1 MAKKLAVIYG
11 TGFGNTGIMAK
22 AIEEGAR
29 SAGIDVII
37 KKVDEATAQDVE
49 KADAIAI
56 GSPTYKGAGM
66 PTVIR
71 FVESLSKI
79 QLKGKVGAAF
89 GSYGW
94 SGEAAGVI
102 SKMLKSYG
110 MDVIEP
116 DLRIKRI
123 PEEEGIETCKE
134 LGKLIAK
141 RLKNEL

>member
-29 SAGIDVII
+29 GAGIEVII
-37 KKVDEATAQDVE
+37 KKVDQATAQDVE

-79 QLKGKVGAAF
+79 QLKGKIGAAF

-94 SGEAAGVI
+94 SGEAAGVM

-123 PEEEGIETCKE
+123 PEAEGIETCKE

-141 RLKNEL
+141 RLKNVA

>member
-1 MAKKLAVIYG
+1 MARLAIIYG

-29 SAGIDVII
+29 SAGIEVTI
-37 KKVDEATAQDVE
+37 KKVEEAAPSDVE
-49 KADAIAI
+49 EADAIAI

-66 PTVIR
+66 PTVIKY
-71 FVESLSKI
+71 VESLSKLP
-79 QLKGKVGAAF
+79 LKGKVGAAF

-102 SKMLKSYG
+102 SRMLKGYG
-110 MDVIEP
+110 MQVIEP
-116 DLRIKRI
+116 DLRIKRM
-123 PEEEGIETCKE
+123 PEGEGVEVCRE

-141 RLKNEL
+141 KLKDEF

>member
-1 MAKKLAVIYG
+1 MAKLAIIYG

-29 SAGIDVII
+29 SAGIEVSI
-37 KKVDEATAQDVE
+37 KKVDEATPADVE
-49 KADAIAI
+49 EADAIAI

-66 PTVIR
+66 PTVIKY
-71 FVESLSKI
+71 VESLAKLP
-79 QLKGKVGAAF
+79 LKGKTGAAF

-102 SKMLKSYG
+102 SRMLKGYG

-116 DLRIKRI
+116 DLRIKRM
-123 PEEEGIETCKE
+123 PEGEGVDVCRE
-134 LGKLIAK
+134 LGKLLAK
-141 RLKNEL
+141 RLKGEC

>member
-1 MAKKLAVIYG
+1 MAKLAIIYG

-29 SAGIDVII
+29 SAGLEIII
-37 KKVDEATAQDVE
+37 KKVDEATPADVE
-49 KADAIAI
+49 DADAIAI

-71 FVESLSKI
+71 YVENLAGLSLR
-79 QLKGKVGAAF
+79 GKVGAAF

-102 SKMLKSYG
+102 GKMLKGYG
-110 MDVIEP
+110 MEVLEP
-116 DLRIKRI
+116 PLRIKRI
-123 PEEEGIETCKE
+123 PEAEGIEECRK
-134 LGKLIAK
+134 LGKLIADK
-141 RLKNEL
+141 VKK

>member
-1 MAKKLAVIYG
+1 MARLAIIYG

-29 SAGIDVII
+29 SQGLEVTI
-37 KKVDEATAQDVE
+37 KKVDEVTQADVE

-66 PTVIR
+66 PTVIKY
-71 FVESLSKI
+71 VESLGKLP
-79 QLKGKVGAAF
+79 LKGKVGAAF

-102 SKMLKSYG
+102 SRMLRSYG

-134 LGKLIAK
+134 LGKVIAK
-141 RLKNEL
+141 RLKNA

>member
-1 MAKKLAVIYG
+1 MARLAIIYG

-29 SAGIDVII
+29 SAGIEVTI
-37 KKVDEATAQDVE
+37 KKVEEATPFDVE
-49 KADAIAI
+49 KADAITI

-66 PTVIR
+66 PTVIKY
-71 FVESLSKI
+71 VESLSKLP
-79 QLKGKVGAAF
+79 LKGKVGAAF

-102 SKMLKSYG
+102 SRMLKGYG
-110 MDVIEP
+110 MQVIEP
-116 DLRIKRI
+116 DLRIKRM
-123 PEEEGIETCKE
+123 PEGEGVEVCRE

-141 RLKNEL
+141 KLKDEL

>member
-1 MAKKLAVIYG
+1 MKLAIIYG

-29 SAGIDVII
+29 SQGLEVTI
-37 KKVDEATAQDVE
+37 KKVDEVTQADVE

-66 PTVIR
+66 PTVIKY
-71 FVESLSKI
+71 VESLGKLP
-79 QLKGKVGAAF
+79 LKGKVGAAF

-102 SKMLKSYG
+102 SRMLKGYG

-134 LGKLIAK
+134 LGKVIAK
-141 RLKNEL
+141 RLKNVQGN

>member
-1 MAKKLAVIYG
+1 MAKKLAIIYG

-29 SAGIDVII
+29 SAGIEVSI
-37 KKVDEATAQDVE
+37 KKIDEATAADVE

-66 PTVIR
+66 PTVIKY
-71 FVESLSKI
+71 VESLKKLP
-79 QLKGKVGAAF
+79 LKGKVGAAF

-102 SKMLKSYG
+102 SGMLRSYG

-116 DLRIKRI
+116 DLRIKRM
-123 PEEEGIETCKE
+123 PEEESIETCRE
-134 LGKLIAK
+134 LGKVIARKLIG
-141 RLKNEL
+141 

>member
-1 MAKKLAVIYG
+1 MAKKLAIIYG

-22 AIEEGAR
+22 AIEEGAK
-29 SAGIDVII
+29 SAGIDVLI
-37 KKVDEATAQDVE
+37 KKVDEASQADVE
-49 KADAIAI
+49 KAEAVAI

-66 PTVIR
+66 PTVIKY
-71 FVESLSKI
+71 VESLSKLP
-79 QLKGKVGAAF
+79 LKGKVGAAF

-94 SGEAAGVI
+94 SGEAASVI
-102 SKMLKSYG
+102 SKMLRSYG

-123 PEEEGIETCKE
+123 PEAEGIETCKE

-141 RLKNEL
+141 KLRSKL

>member
-1 MAKKLAVIYG
+1 MAKLAIIYG

-22 AIEEGAR
+22 AIEEGAGN
-29 SAGIDVII
+29 AGLDVII
-37 KKVDEATAQDVE
+37 KKVEEASLADVE

-66 PTVIR
+66 PTVIK
-71 FVESLSKI
+71 FVEALAKLP
-79 QLKGKVGAAF
+79 LKGKVGVAF

-102 SKMLKSYG
+102 NKMLKSYG

-116 DLRIKRI
+116 DLRIKRT
-123 PEEEGIETCKE
+123 PEGEGVEMCKE

-141 RLKNEL
+141 RLKNEF

>member
-1 MAKKLAVIYG
+1 MARLAIIYG

-29 SAGIDVII
+29 NAGIEVTI
-37 KKVDEATAQDVE
+37 KKVEEATPSDVE

-66 PTVIR
+66 PTVIKY
-71 FVESLSKI
+71 VESLAKLP
-79 QLKGKVGAAF
+79 LKGKVGAAF

-102 SKMLKSYG
+102 SKMLKGYG
-110 MDVIEP
+110 MEVIEP
-116 DLRIKRI
+116 DLRIKRM
-123 PEEEGIETCKE
+123 PEGEGVEVCRE

-141 RLKNEL
+141 RLKNEF

>member
-1 MAKKLAVIYG
+1 MAKLVIIYG

-29 SAGIDVII
+29 SAGIEVVI
-37 KKVDEATAQDVE
+37 KKIDEATPADVE

-66 PTVIR
+66 PTVIKY
-71 FVESLSKI
+71 VESLSKLP
-79 QLKGKVGAAF
+79 LKGKVGAAF

-102 SKMLKSYG
+102 SRMLKNYG

-116 DLRIKRI
+116 DLRIKRM
-123 PEEEGIETCKE
+123 PEGEGVEVCRE

-141 RLKNEL
+141 RIKNLV

>member
-1 MAKKLAVIYG
+1 MAKKLAIIYG

-29 SAGIDVII
+29 ISGIEVSI
-37 KKVDEATAQDVE
+37 KKIDEATPADVE

-66 PTVIR
+66 PTVIK
-71 FVESLSKI
+71 FVENLKKLN
-79 QLKGKVGAAF
+79 LKGKVGAAF

-102 SKMLKSYG
+102 SSMLRTYG

-116 DLRIKRI
+116 DLRIKRM
-123 PEEEGIETCKE
+123 PEEEGIETCRE
-134 LGKLIAK
+134 LGKLLAK
-141 RLKNEL
+141 KIKKSD

>member
-1 MAKKLAVIYG
+1 MAKLAIIYG

-29 SAGIDVII
+29 NAGIEVLM
-37 KKVDEATAQDVE
+37 KKVEEASPADVE
-49 KADAIAI
+49 RADAIVI

-66 PTVIR
+66 PTVIK
-71 FVESLSKI
+71 FVESLSKLP
-79 QLKGKVGAAF
+79 LKGKVGAAF

-94 SGEAAGVI
+94 SGEAAGAI
-102 SKMLKSYG
+102 SKKLKGYG

-123 PEEEGIETCKE
+123 PEAEGIETCKE
-134 LGKLIAK
+134 LGKVIAEK
-141 RLKNEL
+141 LKNVL

>member
-1 MAKKLAVIYG
+1 MAKLAIIYG
-11 TGFGNTGIMAK
+11 TGFGNTGIMAR
-22 AIEEGAR
+22 AIEEGAK
-29 SAGIDVII
+29 SAGIDVIM
-37 KKVDEATAQDVE
+37 KKVDEATPQDAE

-66 PTVIR
+66 PTVIK
-71 FVESLSKI
+71 FVESLSKTP
-79 QLKGKVGAAF
+79 LKGKVGAAF

-102 SKMLKSYG
+102 SRMLKGYG

-123 PEEEGIETCKE
+123 PEAEGIDTCKE

-141 RLKNEL
+141 KLKNVL

>member
-1 MAKKLAVIYG
+1 MAKLAIIYG

-29 SAGIDVII
+29 NAGIEVLM
-37 KKVDEATAQDVE
+37 KKVEEASPADVE
-49 KADAIAI
+49 RADAIVI

-66 PTVIR
+66 PTVIK
-71 FVESLSKI
+71 FTESLSTLP
-79 QLKGKVGAAF
+79 LKGKVGAAF

-94 SGEAAGVI
+94 SGEAAGAI
-102 SKMLKSYG
+102 SKKLKGYG

-123 PEEEGIETCKE
+123 PEAEGIETCKE
-134 LGKLIAK
+134 LGKVIAEK
-141 RLKNEL
+141 LKNVL

>member
-11 TGFGNTGIMAK
+11 SGFGNTGIMAK
-22 AIEEGAR
+22 AIEEGAK
-29 SAGIDVII
+29 SEGIDVIM
-37 KKVDEATAQDVE
+37 KKVDEATPQDAE

-66 PTVIR
+66 PTVIK
-71 FVESLSKI
+71 FVESLSKTP
-79 QLKGKVGAAF
+79 LKGKVGAAF

-110 MDVIEP
+110 MDVIDP

-123 PEEEGIETCKE
+123 PEAEVIETCKE

-141 RLKNEL
+141 KLKHVL